1 MNDKDLIN
9 GLKKY
14 DERCFNE
21 FVQSSSKL
29 ILKVLS
35 CILKD
40 GHESNYIEDAYNEVL
55 TCIWKNID
63 TFKEQSSFKTWIIAI
78 TKYKALDFKRRFKKT
93 NEALEIDDN
102 ILPTEDSVESTFF
115 KKVSKENFKEILLP
129 LKDIDKDIFSLYYL
143 HGYNAKTIS
152 KLLHLSEDNVFKRMS
167 RGRKKLKDYYN
178 SIENFQKGYN

>member
-1 MNDKDLIN
+1 M
-9 GLKKY
+9 
-14 DERCFNE
+14 
-21 FVQSSSKL
+21 
-29 ILKVLS
+29 
-35 CILKD
+35 
-40 GHESNYIEDAYNEVL
+40 
-55 TCIWKNID
+55 
-63 TFKEQSSFKTWIIAI
+63 
-78 TKYKALDFKRRFKKT
+78 DFKRRFKKT